1 MISLCYCGASAEK
14 SGVGTV
20 APEAGNLLTG
30 GNRRD
35 KTTIIVAHRISAVMA
50 CDEILVLD
58 DSTIRERG
66 THEELLERRGLYF
79 DIYNSQYKDRI
90 HENDELG
97 A

>member
-1 MISLCYCGASAEK
+1 MILILDDALSA
-14 SGVGTV
+14 VDTV
-20 APEAGNLLTG
+20 TEAKILARL
-30 GNRRD
+30 RKLRAD
-35 KTTIIVAHRISAVMA
+35 RTTVIVAHRISAVMA

-58 DSTIRERG
+58 EHTIRERG

-90 HENDELG
+90 KDTEEAD